1 MNCVIIE
8 DELAGQE
15 LLKIKLTRF
24 FPEIQIVR
32 IIDNKTEAVKFLNEN
47 PYGVDFIFLDIQIKE
62 GTGLQVLQE
71 VENRHFEVIFTT
83 AYDQYTLD
91 AFQQEAT
98 HYLLKPIQ
106 DSELK
111 TAVERLLKKKNN
123 NRGNETIIIPN
134 KNSFFSLKIN
144 EILYFKSDGSYT
156 EIFTSDKKLI
166 SSKNIGYFEK
176 LLDKNHFFRVHHSY
190 LVNKAHIVEVQKGR
204 GGNVILTGNIQ
215 IPVSQRR
222 MQDFMHQ
229 FK

>member
-24 FPEIQIVR
+24 FPEVTVIQ
-32 IIDNKTEAVKFLNEN
+32 IIDNKPEAVKFLNEN
-47 PYGVDFIFLDIQIKE
+47 PYIVDFIFLDIQIRE
-62 GTGLQVLQE
+62 GSGIQVLQE
-71 VENRHFEVIFTT
+71 VNNRNFDVIFTT

-91 AFQQEAT
+91 AFHLEAT

-111 TAVERLLKKKNN
+111 AAIERLIRKKNN
-123 NRGNETIIIPN
+123 APGNETIIVPN
-134 KNSFFSLKIN
+134 KNNFFSLRIN
-144 EILYFKSDGSYT
+144 DILYFKSDGSYT
-156 EIFTSDKKLI
+156 EIFTPDKKLI

-176 LLDKNHFFRVHHSY
+176 SLNKEYFFRVHHSY
-190 LVNKAHIVEVQKGR
+190 LVNKSQIIEIQKGR
-204 GGNVILTGNIQ
+204 GGQVILKGDIQ

-222 MQDFMHQ
+222 MNDLMDQ

>member
-1 MNCVIIE
+1 M
-8 DELAGQE
+8 
-15 LLKIKLTRF
+15 
-24 FPEIQIVR
+24 
-32 IIDNKTEAVKFLNEN
+32 KFLNEN